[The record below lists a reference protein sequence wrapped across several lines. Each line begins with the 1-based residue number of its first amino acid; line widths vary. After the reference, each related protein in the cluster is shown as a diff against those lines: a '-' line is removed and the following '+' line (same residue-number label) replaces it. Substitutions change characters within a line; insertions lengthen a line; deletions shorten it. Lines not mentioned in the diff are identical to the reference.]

1 MGGSGM
7 SRKDD
12 YGPYGTGLDGYV
24 HYRQAMD
31 ESKQAVHRYNKP
43 EQVPRSY
50 DKPTRPKSQ
59 NIFYGVIVCVL
70 IVVFCLIFG
79 AFFC

>member
-1 MGGSGM
+1 M

-43 EQVPRSY
+43 EQVQRSH
-50 DKPTRPKSQ
+50 DKPTQPKSR
-59 NIFYGVIVCVL
+59 NILYGVIACVL
-70 IVVFCLIFG
+70 IVVFCLVFG